1 MITKD
6 RVLEIISKR
15 DPGELEQIHV
25 ITRYIFDKT
34 GEDISGVG
42 ANPPQDQGLFNLM
55 THMYQVAKQYYGN
68 GEK

>member
-6 RVLEIISKR
+6 RVLEIISKK

-25 ITRYIFDKT
+25 IARYIFDKT
-34 GEDISGVG
+34 GEDITGVSI
-42 ANPPQDQGLFNLM
+42 NPPQDYGMFNIML
-55 THMYQVAKQYYGN
+55 HMYQIAKQYYGN

>member
-6 RVLEIISKR
+6 RVLEIISKK

-25 ITRYIFDKT
+25 ITKYIFDKT
-34 GEDISGVG
+34 GKDISSVGV
-42 ANPPQDQGLFNLM
+42 NPPQNQGMFILM
-55 THMYQVAKQYYGN
+55 IHMYEVAKQYYGN

>member
-6 RVLEIISKR
+6 RVLEIISKK

-25 ITRYIFDKT
+25 IVRYIFDKT
-34 GEDISGVG
+34 KEDLSKI
-42 ANPPQDQGLFNLM
+42 NINKPQHQGMFLLM
-55 THMYQVAKQYYGN
+55 LHMYNVAKQYYQN